1 MLYTFYRTRNHW
13 FANEALVTLTLPTL
27 AEARRTA
34 DRLGANTIAS
44 KRGLWANAA
53 GTWVKS

>member
-13 FANEALVTLTLPTL
+13 FANEALVTMTLPTL
-27 AEARRTA
+27 ADAKRHAT
-34 DRLGANTIAS
+34 DMGAGTIAS